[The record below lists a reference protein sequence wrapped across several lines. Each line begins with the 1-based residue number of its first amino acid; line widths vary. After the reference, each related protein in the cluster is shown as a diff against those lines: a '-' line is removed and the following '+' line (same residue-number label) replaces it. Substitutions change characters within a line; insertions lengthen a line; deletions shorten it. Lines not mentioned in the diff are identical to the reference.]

1 MLNNAQGPQNY
12 NMANQ
17 VQNPNG
23 MYLYKYIIYLI
34 NRIFVNCLVPLK
46 NLINSH

>member
-23 MYLYKYIIYLI
+23 IYLYNIFI
-34 NRIFVNCLVPLK
+34 NRIFVNCLIPLK